1 MTANKTYTM
10 YGTALE
16 LREAAKVLE
25 GLLGISFECRDS
37 IHRGGD
43 YYLYSSADRKK
54 NIQVSI
60 NADEDPE
67 PLWPDP
73 ELKTLVYVANFGL
86 DSPENAALANASEQF
101 RRLEVKTLP
110 SV

>member
-1 MTANKTYTM
+1 MTTNETYTM
-10 YGTALE
+10 YGSALE

-25 GLLGISFECRDS
+25 ALLGIRFVCRNS
-37 IHRGGD
+37 IHWGGD
-43 YYLYSSADRKK
+43 YYLYSSADPRRS
-54 NIQVSI
+54 IQVAI

-73 ELKTLVYVANFGL
+73 ELKTLVYVENFEL
-86 DSPENAALANASEQF
+86 DSPENVALATASDLF

-110 SV
+110 SG